1 MESLATWL
9 ANNASRVWAFI
20 IGFISLYG
28 ASIVLLVI
36 ALVKAKLK
44 AITEANAMTEKE
56 KKLVDNFMNALDEFK
71 TAIIENSNANTQKRI
86 EAMKEIADL
95 ANAENEKLKE
105 AQEVN
110 SNTNTETTETTLDA
124 LNGLE

>member
-9 ANNASRVWAFI
+9 ANNASIVWAFI
-20 IGFISLYG
+20 IGFIFTYG
-28 ASIVLLVI
+28 ASMMLLVI
-36 ALVKAKLK
+36 ALVKTKLK
-44 AITEANAMTEKE
+44 AISEAKAMNERE
-56 KKLVDNFMNALDEFK
+56 KKLVDGFMTALDEFK

-110 SNTNTETTETTLDA
+110 SNTETIETTLDA

>member
-28 ASIVLLVI
+28 ASLVLLVI

-56 KKLVDNFMNALDEFK
+56 KKLVDNFMTALDEFK

-110 SNTNTETTETTLDA
+110 SNNTNTETTLDA

>member
-28 ASIVLLVI
+28 ASLVLLVI

-110 SNTNTETTETTLDA
+110 SNTETTLDA

>member
-28 ASIVLLVI
+28 ASLVLLVI

-110 SNTNTETTETTLDA
+110 SNNTNTETTLDA

>member
-20 IGFISLYG
+20 IGFVSVYGVSL
-28 ASIVLLVI
+28 VLLVI

-56 KKLVDNFMNALDEFK
+56 KKLVDNFMTALDEFK